1 MGPPWG
7 AEKAA
12 EAPRAHGPGTEVR
25 PVHPGGGALRK
36 ERPRSWCRGCR
47 RCCGDNKGHTHSNRA
62 PRGPRHTGGA
72 PSMAAAPGQ
81 TPSPR
86 DLTARLT
93 PHLRNGATVRG
104 ALSLGR
110 LWDPVTPPR
119 AVLTGPRRALAVT
132 SILGARALKRR
143 PYGKPPGWAS
153 GFVCKHASLTE
164 GNAPPAH
171 FLSVSHE
178 EGPASGPDSCPHT
191 SQQSQPPPRLRL
203 QDRVTPAPSSQAAK
217 RGRTRTRRA
226 FCKHLRMRYTGG
238 AR

>member
-25 PVHPGGGALRK
+25 PVHPGGG
-36 ERPRSWCRGCR
+36 RSGRRGLVPGVGAAGVAVAMTR
-47 RCCGDNKGHTHSNRA
+47 ATHSNRA
-62 PRGPRHTGGA
+62 PRGPGHTGGA

-93 PHLRNGATVRG
+93 PHLWNGATVRG

-132 SILGARALKRR
+132 SILGAEPSRGDRTGSPQA
-143 PYGKPPGWAS
+143 
-153 GFVCKHASLTE
+153 
-164 GNAPPAH
+164 
-171 FLSVSHE
+171 
-178 EGPASGPDSCPHT
+178 GPAGSYANTLRSPREMHP
-191 SQQSQPPPRLRL
+191 QPI
-203 QDRVTPAPSSQAAK
+203 SSLCL
-217 RGRTRTRRA
+217 TRRDQPVGQTHA
-226 FCKHLRMRYTGG
+226 HTQASRASRHPGCGCRTS
-238 AR
+238 

>member
-12 EAPRAHGPGTEVR
+12 EAPRAHGPRTEVR

-36 ERPRSWCRGCR
+36 ERPRSWCQGCR
-47 RCCGDNKGHTHSNRA
+47 RCCGDDKGHTHSNRA
-62 PRGPRHTGGA
+62 PRGPGHTGGA

-86 DLTARLT
+86 DLTARLA

-132 SILGARALKRR
+132 SILGAEPSRGDRTGSPQA
-143 PYGKPPGWAS
+143 
-153 GFVCKHASLTE
+153 
-164 GNAPPAH
+164 
-171 FLSVSHE
+171 
-178 EGPASGPDSCPHT
+178 GPAGSYANTLRSPREMHP
-191 SQQSQPPPRLRL
+191 QPI
-203 QDRVTPAPSSQAAK
+203 SSLCL
-217 RGRTRTRRA
+217 TRRDQPVGQTHA
-226 FCKHLRMRYTGG
+226 HTQASRASRHPGCGCRT
-238 AR
+238 A